1 MKDKLYLVFGTLY
14 ANGFY
19 RSMISESLETPKN
32 PELVVH
38 KFFRGFIFGIA
49 YATWYSPMALYQII
63 GRTEI
68 WLTNKNPQDYKEYY
82 NELLFYTSLPRKD

>member
-1 MKDKLYLVFGTLY
+1 MKDKLYFVFGTLY

-19 RSMISESLETPKN
+19 RSMLSEPSERPKH

-49 YATWYSPMALYQII
+49 YATWYSPMALYQMI

-68 WLTNKNPQDYKEYY
+68 WLNKKNPQDYKEYY
-82 NELLFYTSLPRKD
+82 SELFLYTSLPRES